1 MSNDQ
6 NYKKVKTW
14 YSNRYQSVLIQRN
27 ILFLLALISILSVA
41 VAVMFVKQVLS
52 SKTLEPYVIELDK
65 STGMTK
71 LLQQPNNNNL
81 GVPVVGSGNEFSS
94 LEKYFLNEFV
104 HAYFSFNKDSYTQKK
119 EKVRLFSTPNINSGF
134 LSKVN
139 PETFKEGTIE
149 VRVKS
154 IIKQASNKAV
164 LTVIKQINN
173 IPNTP
178 SGKKIEEVT
187 IDFNFYPDDKIFTP
201 EERLINPLG
210 FEVSG
215 LETKEKLYEE

>member
-27 ILFLLALISILSVA
+27 ILFLLALVSILSVA

-81 GVPVVGSGNEFSS
+81 V
-94 LEKYFLNEFV
+94 
-104 HAYFSFNKDSYTQKK
+104 T
-119 EKVRLFSTPNINSGF
+119 LF
-134 LSKVN
+134 K
-139 PETFKEGTIE
+139 
-149 VRVKS
+149 
-154 IIKQASNKAV
+154 
-164 LTVIKQINN
+164 
-173 IPNTP
+173 
-178 SGKKIEEVT
+178 
-187 IDFNFYPDDKIFTP
+187 
-201 EERLINPLG
+201 
-210 FEVSG
+210 
-215 LETKEKLYEE
+215 